1 MKLNLIISILI
12 LPFFVFSQTKQNQEI
27 DSLLSVWED
36 TSFHDSLR
44 ADAFQTFI
52 YKKYFRTDLD
62 SAKLLSEEH
71 LRFTKQSKIGKS
83 ILNSYLLN
91 AMVSSRIGDYK
102 SAIDYS
108 YEALYDKECENKWR
122 CQATFHNTLGNIFTF
137 MGEDEKALKQ
147 YNVAINLQTSNN
159 GDSSTIGFL
168 YSNIGNIYQSI
179 DKDSALYF
187 FYKSLE
193 IQTALNDKFRIAQ
206 VNWNIGNTFSD
217 NPRKQ
222 IPYYKESLEFFKKL
236 NYKTY
241 LSSLANNIAIAY
253 NKLDDIKNAEKYAK
267 ICYQNALE
275 TNSSLELI
283 KAYKINYSIEQK
295 KGNFSKALSFYE
307 SATLINDSL
316 NRASNRKAM
325 HESEIKYEYKKKA
338 VIDSLSNLESQKVQL
353 AQIKVHDLELDAGRN
368 FLLGVAFI
376 LFLIVVLSIILFIKY
391 QKSNEQKDLIQQQK
405 SQVDKAYS
413 ELELNK
419 IEIEKKTL
427 ETLESIEYARYIQRS
442 LHPEE
447 EKLTSFFDGYFVFN
461 LPKDIVGG
469 DFHWFKSNGDK
480 AIVIA
485 ADCTGHGVPG
495 GFITML
501 GSLLISNTIDK
512 QLKNPD
518 EILIELNR
526 ELVSL
531 LKQNE
536 ENSIQDGMDISIC
549 LVDKKKKT
557 IQFSGARNGIFIINN
572 ETVEFY
578 KGSLNPVGGFYT
590 KKEKLKERI
599 YNLTEIKLK
608 KNDYVVMCTDGFY
621 DQFGGDKGMPMG
633 IGKFEEILK
642 DSVKRDLMSPSEYKN
657 YFFKWMGNFPQL
669 DDVLVLGF
677 KI

>member
-1 MKLNLIISILI
+1 MRLKLKISILI
-12 LPFFVFSQTKQNQEI
+12 LPFFVFSQSKQNQEI

-36 TSFHDSLR
+36 TSSHDTLR
-44 ADAFQTFI
+44 ADAFQAFI
-52 YKKYFRTDLD
+52 LEKYFRTDLD
-62 SAKLLSEEH
+62 SAKILSKEH
-71 LRFTKQSKIGKS
+71 LLFTKQSKDGKR
-83 ILNSYLLN
+83 ILNSYYLN
-91 AMVSSRIGDYK
+91 SMVSSQTGDYK

-108 YEALYDKECENKWR
+108 YKALNHSLCEGEWK
-122 CQATFHNTLGNIFTF
+122 CQANFHNALGNIYTL
-137 MGEDEKALKQ
+137 MEENQKALKQ
-147 YNVAINLQTSNN
+147 YNIAINFQISNN
-159 GDSSTIGFL
+159 GDSSTIG
-168 YSNIGNIYQSI
+168 YMYGNIGNIYQSI

-193 IQTALNDKFRIAQ
+193 IQTALNDQFRVAQ
-206 VNWNIGNTFSD
+206 VNWNIGNAFSN
-217 NPRKQ
+217 NPHKQ
-222 IPYYKESLEFFKKL
+222 ILYYKQSFEFFKKL

-253 NKLDDIKNAEKYAK
+253 NKLDDLKNVEKYSK
-267 ICYQNALE
+267 ICLQNALE
-275 TNSSLELI
+275 SNSSLEIL
-283 KAYKINYSIEQK
+283 KANRINSLLHEK

-307 SATLINDSL
+307 SAILIGDSL

-338 VIDSLSNLESQKVQL
+338 VIDSLSNLENQKVQL
-353 AQIKVHDLELDAGRN
+353 AQIKVHNLELNAGRN

-405 SQVDKAYS
+405 LQVDKAYS

-419 IEIEKKTL
+419 KEIEKKTL
-427 ETLESIEYARYIQRS
+427 ETMESIEYARYIQRS

-447 EKLTSFFDGYFVFN
+447 EKLNSFFDGYFVFN

-469 DFHWFKSNGDK
+469 DFHWFKSHGDK
-480 AIVIA
+480 AIIIA

-512 QLKNPD
+512 HLKKPD
-518 EILIELNR
+518 EILTELNK

-578 KGSLNPVGGFYT
+578 KGSLSPVGGFYT
-590 KKEKLKERI
+590 KKEKLKERT

-608 KNDYVVMCTDGFY
+608 KNDYIVMCTDGFY